1 MLFVHFVYLVCYILV
16 DEIKIIKTVKLK
28 LNEKLS
34 NLQPCNRC
42 THFAAFN
49 KSLCS
54 VSEGRCNGD

>member
-1 MLFVHFVYLVCYILV
+1 MLSVHFLYLVCYTLV

-42 THFAAFN
+42 THFPAFD

-54 VSEGRCNGD
+54 VSQGCCNGD